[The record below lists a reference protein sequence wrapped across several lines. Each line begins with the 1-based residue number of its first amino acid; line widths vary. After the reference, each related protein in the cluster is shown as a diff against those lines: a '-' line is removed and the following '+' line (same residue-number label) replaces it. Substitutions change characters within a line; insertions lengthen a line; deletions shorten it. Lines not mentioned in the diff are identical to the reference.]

1 MIFKVLKPL
10 LVFLFLGFPPFL
22 AAQWSLDNEAS
33 TLSFVTVKVE
43 HVAEVHTFDRL
54 SGSISTN
61 GAVNIEIELASV
73 NTLVPIRNERMQS
86 MLFETKLFPTATIT
100 GNVDIAAFAG
110 MSPGGNEKVSLK
122 FDLALR
128 NQSKTYTTEVMV
140 TRINS
145 GLMVSTI
152 KPIVVTADSFDLLSG
167 VEALREVAGLPS
179 ISRATPVS
187 FQLILEND

>member
-1 MIFKVLKPL
+1 
-10 LVFLFLGFPPFL
+10 
-22 AAQWSLDNEAS
+22 
-33 TLSFVTVKVE
+33 
-43 HVAEVHTFDRL
+43 
-54 SGSISTN
+54 
-61 GAVNIEIELASV
+61 
-73 NTLVPIRNERMQS
+73 MQS
-86 MLFETKLFPTATIT
+86 MLFETNLFPTATIT

-110 MSPGGNEKVSLK
+110 MSPGGYEKVSLT